1 MPPAKVSFQQ
11 QIGNV
16 SSVTYTTNVIVIVAY
31 LDISLKLSLVIL
43 SVFLLGIE
51 VTLIWT
57 FLFVILLMVPNY
69 VYYNEYYKNDETS
82 WFWYSAEI
90 FHLVLTNLSF
100 EMEFE
105 AKDSKHFKL
114 REVANRFGLYII
126 FLFGLC
132 ATTWYMQEGQN
143 GCFAKSLAWEEAKNN
158 SSIILRNEK
167 LSCGNLCHA
176 PSSLDCSKPVLTLS
190 DVRNWM
196 YVNWGIFI
204 ICAFRLLNGKY
215 KGWPMVYK
223 TLG

>member
-1 MPPAKVSFQQ
+1 MLLLL
-11 QIGNV
+11 G
-16 SSVTYTTNVIVIVAY
+16 TNVILIVAY

-105 AKDSKHFKL
+105 AKDSKDFKL
-114 REVANRFGLYII
+114 KEVANRFGLYII

-132 ATTWYMQEGQN
+132 ATTWYMQEGHN

-158 SSIILRNEK
+158 SSILSRNEK

-196 YVNWGIFI
+196 YINWGIFI
-204 ICAFRLLNGKY
+204 ICALRLLNGKY
-215 KGWPMVYK
+215 KG
-223 TLG
+223 